1 MLEVYC
7 VFSTRGSGSKSH
19 TCTIIKCMTFTANG
33 TGGEYYHK
41 LTADENG
48 KHKHAQTLGT
58 DNAVVGGYN
67 DAYAINEQV
76 YGGYANTVAR
86 TTAYRQAVQY
96 SGEGKGHNNTPP
108 YRVVYYWHRVS

>member
-1 MLEVYC
+1 MVNCL
-7 VFSTRGSGSKSH
+7 S
-19 TCTIIKCMTFTANG
+19 MTFAPNA
-33 TGGEYYHK
+33 TGGKYYHK

-76 YGGYANTVAR
+76 YGGYANTANR

-96 SGEGKGHNNTPP
+96 SGQGKGHNNVQP
-108 YRVVYYWHRVS
+108 YQTVYYWHRTN